1 MRIPGVVTLAALVA
15 SLAFGS
21 AAHAQ
26 SGPPVPSAPAP
37 GQGKKGAEDTGKVP
51 DYTRNLLKALDS
63 IDPDVLLPPSPNL
76 ERIVGKTKP
85 KPLQPFNLGKYRS
98 LVYAQEEIIRK
109 SGNDWITAYLFG
121 DVDAVQEHA
130 MKYQE
135 AERTLIGYARATV
148 GSVVFANP
156 GQRAMVDKNARL
168 QGTPSFDK
176 LLDELEKYADVPG
189 WYMVFTDNPDD
200 LSLPQ
205 LERLSDG
212 MSRWGKITTR
222 REVDAV
228 IVERGGTV
236 Y

>member
-1 MRIPGVVTLAALVA
+1 
-15 SLAFGS
+15 
-21 AAHAQ
+21 
-26 SGPPVPSAPAP
+26 
-37 GQGKKGAEDTGKVP
+37 
-51 DYTRNLLKALDS
+51 
-63 IDPDVLLPPSPNL
+63 
-76 ERIVGKTKP
+76 
-85 KPLQPFNLGKYRS
+85 
-98 LVYAQEEIIRK
+98 
-109 SGNDWITAYLFG
+109 
-121 DVDAVQEHA
+121 
-130 MKYQE
+130 
-135 AERTLIGYARATV
+135 
-148 GSVVFANP
+148 
-156 GQRAMVDKNARL
+156 DKNARL